1 MLIQPITNQKYNT
14 SLQKTKQ
21 NTNFKG
27 QLGNK
32 VIQNIE
38 KNGVKNVDEVL
49 KILGITG
56 ASAAVVANLKD
67 FVESVSEKFDSHKN
81 ELQESEQAVANVLK
95 GFEDKEKEL
104 NERENALIN
113 TESLLKEAEI
123 EKIKSE
129 MRVVYGGSEK
139 VNGYSDYNEQ
149 LLMVTQL
156 LNQNTE
162 GDIEGHYPDVLI
174 KAIQNKDGVISKEMM
189 TYLENV
195 LKLTCRCRPSK
206 RSTRTAHLL

>member
-1 MLIQPITNQKYNT
+1 MLIQPITNQKYKTN
-14 SLQKTKQ
+14 LQATKQ
-21 NTNFKG
+21 TPYFRG

-67 FVESVSEKFDSHKN
+67 FVESISEKFDSHKN

-113 TESLLKEAEI
+113 TEGLLKEAEI
-123 EKIKSE
+123 EKIKC
-129 MRVVYGGSEK
+129 
-139 VNGYSDYNEQ
+139 
-149 LLMVTQL
+149 
-156 LNQNTE
+156 
-162 GDIEGHYPDVLI
+162 I
-174 KAIQNKDGVISKEMM
+174 
-189 TYLENV
+189 
-195 LKLTCRCRPSK
+195 C
-206 RSTRTAHLL
+206 

>member
-1 MLIQPITNQKYNT
+1 MLIQPITNQKYKT
-14 SLQKTKQ
+14 SLQATKQ
-21 NTNFKG
+21 TPYFRG

-67 FVESVSEKFDSHKN
+67 FVESISEKFDSHKN

-139 VNGYSDYNEQ
+139 VNGYSDYYEQ
-149 LLMVTQL
+149 LLLVTQL
-156 LNQNTE
+156 VNNNIEANTTPTFIDKLISIAQNNE
-162 GDIEGHYPDVLI
+162 
-174 KAIQNKDGVISKEMM
+174 GVISKEMM
-189 TYLENV
+189 IFLYNV
-195 LKLTCRCRPSK
+195 ATV
-206 RSTRTAHLL
+206 ST